1 MTSAPAGPPEPAP
14 EPAPELAP
22 EPAREPASE
31 RASRPGDG
39 IPEQTRSAILAHPAV
54 ARVREALTAVHI
66 TTEIVVLDGAA
77 RTAAQAAAYLG
88 VLTAQIAN
96 SLVFAVTVQG
106 TEHPD
111 PTSADPEPL
120 LILASGAHRVD
131 TSKVADLLELDTVD
145 MASADLVREATGF
158 VIGGVAPVGHVRLVR
173 TLVDVS
179 LARYDTVWAAAGH
192 PHAVFATTYD
202 ELLRITGGQPIEA
215 T

>member
-1 MTSAPAGPPEPAP
+1 MTSASAGTPDPAP
-14 EPAPELAP
+14 EPARGPVEQMPEK
-22 EPAREPASE
+22 
-31 RASRPGDG
+31 
-39 IPEQTRSAILAHPAV
+39 TRSAILSHPAV
-54 ARVREALTAVHI
+54 TRVREALTAVHV

-88 VLTAQIAN
+88 VLPAQIAN

-111 PTSADPEPL
+111 PGSADPEPL
-120 LILASGAHRVD
+120 LILTSGAHRVD
-131 TSKVADLLELDTVD
+131 TSKVADLLELETVD
-145 MASADLVREATGF
+145 MASADLVRDATGF
-158 VIGGVAPVGHVRLVR
+158 VIGGVAPVGHVRPVR
-173 TLVDVS
+173 TLIDVS

>member
-1 MTSAPAGPPEPAP
+1 MTSASAGTPDPAPNPAP
-14 EPAPELAP
+14 EPARGPVEQM
-22 EPAREPASE
+22 
-31 RASRPGDG
+31 
-39 IPEQTRSAILAHPAV
+39 PEQTRSAILSHPAV
-54 ARVREALTAVHI
+54 TRVREALTAVHV

-88 VLTAQIAN
+88 VLPDQIAN

-111 PTSADPEPL
+111 PGSADPEPL
-120 LILASGAHRVD
+120 LILTSGAHRVD
-131 TSKVADLLELDTVD
+131 TSKVADLLELETVD
-145 MASADLVREATGF
+145 MASADLVRDATGF
-158 VIGGVAPVGHVRLVR
+158 VIGGVAPVGHVRPVR
-173 TLVDVS
+173 TLIDVS

>member
-1 MTSAPAGPPEPAP
+1 MTSAPADPPEPALAPAQEPVP
-14 EPAPELAP
+14 EPAPAAANRMP
-22 EPAREPASE
+22 
-31 RASRPGDG
+31 D
-39 IPEQTRSAILAHPAV
+39 QTRSAILTHPAV
-54 ARVREALTAVHI
+54 ARVREALTAVHV

-111 PTSADPEPL
+111 SASDLEPL

-158 VIGGVAPVGHVRLVR
+158 VIGGVAPVGHVRPVR

-179 LARYDTVWAAAGH
+179 LARYDTIWAAAGH

-202 ELLRITGGQPIEA
+202 ELLRITGGHPIEA

>member
-1 MTSAPAGPPEPAP
+1 MTSASAGTPDPAP
-14 EPAPELAP
+14 EPARGPVEQM
-22 EPAREPASE
+22 
-31 RASRPGDG
+31 
-39 IPEQTRSAILAHPAV
+39 PEQTRSAILSHPAV
-54 ARVREALTAVHI
+54 TRVREALAGVGV
-66 TTEIVVLDGAA
+66 TTEVVVLDGAA

-88 VLTAQIAN
+88 VITAQIAN

-111 PTSADPEPL
+111 PGSADPEPL
-120 LILASGAHRVD
+120 LILTSGAHRVD
-131 TSKVADLLELDTVD
+131 TSKVADLLELETVD
-145 MASADLVREATGF
+145 MASADLVRDATGF
-158 VIGGVAPVGHVRLVR
+158 VIGGVAPVGHVRPVR
-173 TLVDVS
+173 TLIDVS